1 MLRWRHNQYSK
12 LYAKH
17 LLHSGLGR
25 SLLACTITW
34 LSSSVEKSSSVILTV
49 DTSAEP
55 RCGWNTKASLD
66 QVSCSLTSA

>member
-1 MLRWRHNQYSK
+1 
-12 LYAKH
+12 
-17 LLHSGLGR
+17 
-25 SLLACTITW
+25 